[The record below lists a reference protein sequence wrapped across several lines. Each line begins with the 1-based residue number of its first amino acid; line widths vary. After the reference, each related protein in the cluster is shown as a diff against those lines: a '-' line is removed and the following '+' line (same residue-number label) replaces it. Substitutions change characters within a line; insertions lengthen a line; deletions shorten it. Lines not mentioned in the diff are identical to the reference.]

1 MAVCSAIL
9 GYPVVTYE
17 EYQKEKQSG
26 VCVENYHSLDIDQLF
41 SLSHPYAGSA
51 LDGERQDETPVVR
64 ERFPSKPS
72 NDAQIANLFTL
83 FVKMIQG
90 NIIPITTS
98 SDELVSDV
106 KAKMYEK
113 FGIPST
119 EQRHLRPRVETW
131 KTVSNCVTTVSFRI
145 RGCFY
150 LQGSLVVDSL
160 VTVNVPYRAMVPV
173 PHRQSDGAR
182 PTQRQSD
189 GARPTQRQSDGAHST
204 QSYSAHSMKRDVP
217 VPHGDRVMGP
227 VPHKLMVH
235 TPHRGVMVPAHII
248 HIL

>member
-1 MAVCSAIL
+1 MSDNLELLTAVCYAIL

-17 EYQKEKQSG
+17 EYQKEKQRG

-72 NDAQIANLFTL
+72 NDDQSANH

-106 KAKMYEK
+106 KAKLYEK
-113 FGIPST
+113 VGVPST
-119 EQRHLRPRVETW
+119 EQRLLRPRVETW
-131 KTVSNCVTTVSFRI
+131 RS
-145 RGCFY
+145 GM
-150 LQGSLVVDSL
+150 DSVCKMCCL
-160 VTVNVPYRAMVPV
+160 
-173 PHRQSDGAR
+173 G
-182 PTQRQSD
+182 
-189 GARPTQRQSDGAHST
+189 
-204 QSYSAHSMKRDVP
+204 
-217 VPHGDRVMGP
+217 
-227 VPHKLMVH
+227 
-235 TPHRGVMVPAHII
+235 
-248 HIL
+248 